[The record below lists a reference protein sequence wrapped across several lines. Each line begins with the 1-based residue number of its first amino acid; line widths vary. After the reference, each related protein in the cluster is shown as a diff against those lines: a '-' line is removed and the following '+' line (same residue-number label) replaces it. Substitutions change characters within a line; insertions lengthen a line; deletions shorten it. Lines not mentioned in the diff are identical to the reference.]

1 MVRYPGSGV
10 QMPNNLGIILGWH
23 LNLETETL
31 LHWTVA
37 DPKKALRCSIA
48 MGGINKYLVAAQIQM
63 DRIWKGLDK
72 VKEGL
77 DKVKEGSEDFK
88 DSLPQAFCDIHFYF
102 ICWDTILKMMEVL
115 KRCSDYS
122 SVGHVLKKHRKK
134 MEEYREA
141 RDHYEHYDER
151 LPGGK
156 WDLPKPGDLGNIKG
170 SNFTLGGDRWDIGP
184 ASLKRLEKIVAELD
198 AAVRAEGIPKYQE
211 KIARRKE
218 EKATAKRK

>member
-10 QMPNNLGIILGWH
+10 QMPNNLGNILGWH

-31 LHWTVA
+31 LHWTVT
-37 DPKKALRCSIA
+37 DPKKASRCYIA
-48 MGGINKYLVAAQIQM
+48 MGRINKYLVGAQIQM

-77 DKVKEGSEDFK
+77 GKVKEGSEDFK

-122 SVGHVLKKHRKK
+122 SVTKVWKKHRKI
-134 MEEYREA
+134 MESYRDA
-141 RDHYEHYDER
+141 RDHLEHYDER
-151 LPGGK
+151 LTGGK
-156 WDLPKPGDLGNIKG
+156 RDLPKPGDLGNIKG
-170 SNFTLGGDRWDIGP
+170 INFTLGGNRWNIGP
-184 ASLKRLEKIVAELD
+184 GSLRHLEKIVAELN